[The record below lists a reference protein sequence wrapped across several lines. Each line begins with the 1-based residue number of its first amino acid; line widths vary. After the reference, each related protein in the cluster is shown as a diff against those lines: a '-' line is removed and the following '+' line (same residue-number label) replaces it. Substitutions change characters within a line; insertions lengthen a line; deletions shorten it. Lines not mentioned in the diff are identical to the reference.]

1 MTEHEYAHDP
11 TECDPP
17 CTRCSDFQDGWNAG
31 KLKATSELIRWQPG
45 AHSEDCRCT
54 VCTCAASIVAVLGRE
69 RTGEPALGQPGVQA
83 PPEAAGATGVGFA
96 SRPGG
101 VS

>member
-1 MTEHEYAHDP
+1 MTMIEAHDYAGCQREP
-11 TECDPP
+11 CPP
-17 CTRCSDFQDGWNAG
+17 RGVAVGHDVFA
-31 KLKATSELIRWQPG
+31 
-45 AHSEDCRCT
+45 
-54 VCTCAASIVAVLGRE
+54 AVLGRE

>member
-1 MTEHEYAHDP
+1 MGLGDRRQQTHTVAHD
-11 TECDPP
+11 EDLQDMRSAHRRGPP
-17 CTRCSDFQDGWNAG
+17 RGVAVGRDVFA
-31 KLKATSELIRWQPG
+31 
-45 AHSEDCRCT
+45 
-54 VCTCAASIVAVLGRE
+54 AVLGRE

>member
-1 MTEHEYAHDP
+1 M
-11 TECDPP
+11 
-17 CTRCSDFQDGWNAG
+17 
-31 KLKATSELIRWQPG
+31 
-45 AHSEDCRCT
+45 
-54 VCTCAASIVAVLGRE
+54 VAAVVMAVLHERMEVLDAALRDLEDAVPGRE